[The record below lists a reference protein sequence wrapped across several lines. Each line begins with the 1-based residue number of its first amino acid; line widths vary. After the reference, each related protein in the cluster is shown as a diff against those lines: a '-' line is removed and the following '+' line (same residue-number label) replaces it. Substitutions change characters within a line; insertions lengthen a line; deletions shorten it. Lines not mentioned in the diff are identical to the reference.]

1 MHEALKAGHP
11 VSFVRHPTIATGLGP
26 PNAGTK
32 MDIWVCMCT
41 ISLKKRNS
49 LIRNTGKPLLVEA
62 MVNDG
67 IMLNPN
73 HFRYK
78 LFSGRIKRKIN
89 VTRKKSRYKA
99 LGYKSPPSRLK
110 YNFIKFFQ
118 NMP

>member
-41 ISLKKRNS
+41 ISLKKKAKFPNKKHR
-49 LIRNTGKPLLVEA
+49 KDVVEA